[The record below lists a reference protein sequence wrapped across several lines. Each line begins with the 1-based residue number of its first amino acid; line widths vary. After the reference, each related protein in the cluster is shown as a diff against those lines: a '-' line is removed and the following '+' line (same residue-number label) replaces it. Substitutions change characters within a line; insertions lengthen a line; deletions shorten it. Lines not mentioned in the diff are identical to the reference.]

1 MTDTALIGSTCALGA
16 FWSSKRYFDYLIDE
30 SNLPILRGK
39 DFGQA
44 VIICPSLWEGRGAS
58 RKDMARFTAQVDN
71 LINILHEVKAER
83 VTYATCID
91 TQPET
96 GNELSPLLHESGDPW
111 LAALAELRDFI
122 NLRFGRVLNVYL
134 PEVTGTG
141 TDMSVA
147 DLLTRAAEETGELE
161 VFLLERHQLYP
172 MHRLVKDV
180 EKAWECG
187 IFSVNLVPEPVTTFE
202 LVESCFPSLSDRLPI
217 AREADPYG
225 SARTS
230 VYSTQYHDPDTGY
243 IMDKQD
249 VLAGLSADKQA

>member
-44 VIICPSLWEGRGAS
+44 VIICPSLWEGRRAI
-58 RKDMARFTAQVDN
+58 RRDMASFLARMNHLAD
-71 LINILHEVKAER
+71 ILHEVKAER
-83 VTYATCID
+83 VTYVTCID
-91 TQPET
+91 AQPET
-96 GNELSPLLHESGDPW
+96 GNELSPLLHESEDAW

-134 PEVTGTG
+134 PEITGTG
-141 TDMSVA
+141 ADMSVA
-147 DLLTRAAEETGELE
+147 DLLMKTPEGTEELE
-161 VFLLERHQLYP
+161 LPLLERHQLYP
-172 MHRLVKDV
+172 LHRLVKDV

-202 LVESCFPSLSDRLPI
+202 LAENCFPSLSGRLPV
-217 AREADPYG
+217 ARETDPYG

-249 VLAGLSADKQA
+249 VLAGLSTDRQA